1 MIKFN
6 FTLRQTQD
14 IGFRAVLHNHT
25 TLFDITVSRK
35 ELQTLNDQI
44 AYLLSMEEPTVPKP
58 DSFEMIVQPP
68 KPRVIKTNAVQC
80 NHCKDVIISRHCHDF
95 VTCSCGKVSV
105 DGGVNYLRRAGDPN
119 DWTELSEYVGDV
131 PEGDD

>member
-1 MIKFN
+1 MITFK
-6 FTLRQTQD
+6 LEHRLDQYV
-14 IGFRAVLHNHT
+14 GFQAVLHNHT
-25 TLFDITVSRK
+25 TLFQITASRE
-35 ELQTLNDQI
+35 ELRTLGDQI
-44 AYLLSMEEPTVPKP
+44 AYILSVTEPTVPKT